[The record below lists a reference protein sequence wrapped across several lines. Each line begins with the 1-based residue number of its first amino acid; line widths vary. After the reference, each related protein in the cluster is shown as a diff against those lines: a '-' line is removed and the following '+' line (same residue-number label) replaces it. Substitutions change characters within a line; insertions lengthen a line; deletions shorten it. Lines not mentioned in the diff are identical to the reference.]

1 MRSPLLVRGMTAKVS
16 LRLFDDDFGIADE
29 EDSVEL
35 EDEGSGVRF
44 DFILDDFV
52 DSLLEVALLV
62 GLLLRDDA
70 TLGSGSNNVSLTSS
84 RVRMLGGVAIV
95 VVSLRGCSSDN
106 MPLRRHTSYTRS
118 NCLASTTF
126 ALCAFSADS
135 SSLWL
140 VGDSCVCSFPLLH
153 DDDRAGIE

>member
-1 MRSPLLVRGMTAKVS
+1 MTAKVS
-16 LRLFDDDFGIADE
+16 RRLFDDDFGTADE

-35 EDEGSGVRF
+35 EDEGSGVRL

-52 DSLLEVALLV
+52 DPLFEVALLV

-84 RVRMLGGVAIV
+84 RVRILGGVCGVVIV

-126 ALCAFSADS
+126 ALCAFSADFS
-135 SSLWL
+135 ALWL
-140 VGDSCVCSFPLLH
+140 LGDSCVSSFPLLH
-153 DDDRAGIE
+153 DDDRPGIE